1 MLLGNDSMAK
11 RFSQSSGAKS
21 QSSVAKFQRDSV
33 LRASLC
39 DPRFDEYINDAS
51 RFEPKTVQYLELW
64 QLESGETIERNGY
77 LEPHEVERWVK
88 EDAPNRKRMPGC
100 KGGSRFIIGPW
111 QDQTPSL
118 PFSRDAFETVLDHCS
133 IPPTFL
139 TSCFK
144 IHYCVSTARTKLE
157 SDGIMSW
164 VVRAYTSAAA
174 VSYNSQT
181 NTTVG
186 LLLARVPE
194 MYEIVHRLRNS
205 KAHACHPM
213 MAPSIIAAFCIDEF
227 STIDIQSLAGD
238 VLNLE
243 RVTGL
248 RDRNQSDADF
258 HNETEK
264 ALTKAI
270 NVTARLC
277 NSSYFCS
284 LYGANLVEPICR
296 AIDAV
301 SGLVPTISEPSSQ
314 LRMKSSSI
322 ELLDHM
328 EYLLQSRSSAASHI
342 ETLQK
347 RMEFLSSALH
357 TLYVQRD
364 SKQNIEMAH
373 NYKNIAR
380 LNLEMAKDSKSLVS
394 TTKHDSPSMKAAA
407 LLLALFLPAT
417 FIAVI
422 FCMPIVNVQ
431 TARYWIYLAAAIPLT
446 VLVVGCWAFFL
457 ASSSRKSTKDQEDFY
472 LEIEKMA

>member
-1 MLLGNDSMAK
+1 MLPGNDPTAK
-11 RFSQSSGAKS
+11 RHSQSSGAKYP
-21 QSSVAKFQRDSV
+21 RDSV

-39 DPRFDEYINDAS
+39 DPRFDEYLNDAS
-51 RFEPKTVQYLELW
+51 RFEPKTCQYLELW
-64 QLESGETIERNGY
+64 QLESGEVIERNGY

-88 EDAPNRKRMPGC
+88 EDAPNRKH
-100 KGGSRFIIGPW
+100 
-111 QDQTPSL
+111 QTPTL
-118 PFSRDAFETVLDHCS
+118 PFNRDAFETLLDHCS

-174 VSYNSQT
+174 VAYNSQT

-248 RDRNQSDADF
+248 RDRTQSDADF
-258 HNETEK
+258 HSETEK
-264 ALTKAI
+264 AVTKAI

-301 SGLVPTISEPSSQ
+301 TGLVPTISEPSSQ

-328 EYLLQSRSSAASHI
+328 GYLLQSRSSAASHI

-347 RMEFLSSALH
+347 RMEFLSSVLN
-357 TLYVQRD
+357 TLYIQRD
-364 SKQNIEMAH
+364 SKQNIEMVH
-373 NYKNIAR
+373 SYKNIAR

-394 TTKHDSPSMKAAA
+394 ATKHDSPSMKAAA

-422 FCMPIVNVQ
+422 FCMPIVNIG
-431 TARYWIYLAAAIPLT
+431 TSRYWIYLAAAIPLT
-446 VLVVGCWAFFL
+446 VIVVSCWALFVGT
-457 ASSSRKSTKDQEDFY
+457 SSRKNAKNQEDFY